1 MTVAVKALSSDVAVV
16 AGYGVLFGGEDLTGE
31 RFTHE
36 TDFVFDLVPVKP
48 VYYDHASQDAVKHS
62 IGRVV
67 HLDVDARGVWV
78 EAQLDR
84 RAAYVEDVLEL
95 VRQGALGYSSG
106 SVVHLVRREGPV
118 IKAWPLVEFSLTP
131 TPAEPRTAVV
141 QVKSGA
147 AVLDNGSGCGVSY
160 DVLKGVSG
168 MTTYEEMAVTEGT
181 VGMLDDGYEAAV
193 KAIQQRVDDLER
205 LVSGAPARVSGYAV
219 GGDTD
224 SRVRDERAVK
234 AWNVYVRT
242 GDRSALKAAL
252 QEGTP
257 SEGGYIVPQVH
268 SAELVAAL
276 KDASVLRQA
285 GARVIRVG
293 RASSFKVPTMTQSGA
308 AVLTSEEGSFS
319 EKEPTFGE
327 VTFTPWKYTKL
338 VKVSD
343 ELLEDA
349 SVDVMSHVLMPDFAQ
364 AFAAAENSDFTTGS
378 GASRPEGVVTGATVS
393 DIATGVAPTADNI
406 IDLYHTLPHMYRQNA
421 VWLMSDTLVKSVR
434 KLKESGSDGQ
444 YLWQPGL
451 QAGQPSLLMG
461 RPVYTL
467 NTMSST
473 IGADEKVIVF
483 GDLSYFWIV
492 DFGQES
498 MVRLNELYAETGQV
512 GFRMYR
518 RFDSHVVLSEAIRVL
533 QL

>member
-1 MTVAVKALSSDVAVV
+1 MAVAVKALSSDVAVV

-36 TDFVFDLVPVKP
+36 TDFLFDLVPVKP
-48 VYYDHASQDAVKHS
+48 VYYDHTLQDVKHQ

-84 RAAYVEDVLEL
+84 RAAYVEEVLEL

-106 SVVHLVRREGPV
+106 SVLHLVRREGPV

-131 TPAEPRTAVV
+131 TPAEPRTSVV
-141 QVKSGA
+141 QVTSGE
-147 AVLDNGSGCGVSY
+147 AVGAHGSGNGVQQRL
-160 DVLKGVSG
+160 LKGVFG
-168 MTTYEEMAVTEGT
+168 MTTYDAVTMTDGVSES
-181 VGMLDDGYEAAV
+181 VDDGYVTAM
-193 KAIQQRVDDLER
+193 KAIQQRVEDLER
-205 LVSGAPARVSGYAV
+205 VVRTAPAQVSGYAM
-219 GGDTD
+219 GGEPDGRAHD
-224 SRVRDERAVK
+224 ARAVK

-242 GDRSALKAAL
+242 GDRSVLKAAL

-293 RASSFKVPTMTQSGA
+293 RASAFKVPVMTQSGA
-308 AVLTSEEGSFS
+308 AVLTSEEGAFS

-378 GASRPEGVVTGATVS
+378 GASRPEGVVTGATVY
-393 DIATGVAPTADNI
+393 DIATGAAPTADNI

-421 VWLMSDTLVKSVR
+421 VWLMSDTLIKSVR
-434 KLKESGSDGQ
+434 KLKESGTDGQ

-451 QAGQPSLLMG
+451 QAGQPGTLLG